1 MGVSTDRAIPF
12 VSLMLYKKQFGPKI
26 SFRLKSSRGDPMRQR
41 GRKSAEALAI
51 NVSGE
56 PPRLTP
62 PAGLNPK
69 ERAAFVELVNAA
81 DPRHFRRSDA
91 PMIVAL
97 VQATI
102 KARELGRD
110 PAKTQDWERASRV
123 MMALATKLRLTP
135 QCRTRPE
142 SIARQHEVAPCHEDE
157 SWDDEPKPWPASIPG
172 SPTSS

>member
-1 MGVSTDRAIPF
+1 
-12 VSLMLYKKQFGPKI
+12 
-26 SFRLKSSRGDPMRQR
+26 MRQR

-62 PAGLNPK
+62 PAGLSPK

-81 DPRHFRRSDA
+81 DPRHFRRSDV

-110 PAKTQDWERASRV
+110 PSKTQDWERASRV

-142 SIARQHEVAPCHEDE
+142 SIARMQQHEVTPWHEDE
-157 SWDDEPKPWPASIPG
+157 SWEDEPKPWDRRLTPP
-172 SPTSS
+172 SPTDPKYDEDEDKQWHKS